1 MKLGGT
7 VQKHSLIVKE
17 VILRYYLNMFLSIIL
32 PVILCFIPLI
42 VAFLIFAL
50 GLKIKAGQLCLAVL
64 LGLAAVL
71 PISVIQFFLPSLNIL
86 SEQPI
91 LREILKSL
99 LLYGLVEE
107 CLKCVFVLAL
117 PKKEKTALE
126 FLLLAFTMGLALGCF
141 ESIVYYLDHLQ
152 MANNRSA
159 TLLYGPIFLRIFSSD
174 LIHMTCTGLCGLFI
188 YSIRN
193 KRTVVTCLISAVL
206 LHGFYD
212 FLAGFENG
220 LRWFAVF
227 AILLS
232 IAECRLKYS
241 TITGPE
247 E

>member
-1 MKLGGT
+1 
-7 VQKHSLIVKE
+7 
-17 VILRYYLNMFLSIIL
+17 MFLSIIL

-42 VAFLIFAL
+42 LAFLIFAL
-50 GLKIKAGQLCLAVL
+50 GFKINAGQLCIAVL

-86 SEQPI
+86 QDQLI
-91 LREILKSL
+91 LRAILKSL

-107 CLKCVFVLAL
+107 CLKCIFVLAL

-152 MANNRSA
+152 LANSRNA

-193 KRTVVTCLISAVL
+193 KSTVVTCLISAVL
-206 LHGFYD
+206 LHGIYD

-220 LRWFAVF
+220 LRWFAIF

-241 TITGPE
+241 AVTGPE

>member
-1 MKLGGT
+1 M
-7 VQKHSLIVKE
+7 
-17 VILRYYLNMFLSIIL
+17 RYYLNMFLSIIL

-126 FLLLAFTMGLALGCF
+126 FLLLAFTMGLALN
-141 ESIVYYLDHLQ
+141 Q
-152 MANNRSA
+152 
-159 TLLYGPIFLRIFSSD
+159 
-174 LIHMTCTGLCGLFI
+174 
-188 YSIRN
+188 
-193 KRTVVTCLISAVL
+193 
-206 LHGFYD
+206 
-212 FLAGFENG
+212 
-220 LRWFAVF
+220 
-227 AILLS
+227 
-232 IAECRLKYS
+232 
-241 TITGPE
+241 
-247 E
+247 